1 LDSSSA
7 VQEVTGSSK
16 VINGDSKGSKSRQKK
31 VRMECTVFGTN
42 LTSIQ
47 INFSQETT
55 VNGKSPPR
63 KREGSKEDKQRAEK
77 PKHREVQKLSKE
89 DSKQPSPK
97 KSKEGAS
104 TK

>member
-1 LDSSSA
+1 METLKEVKADRRRYTWSA
-7 VQEVTGSSK
+7 
-16 VINGDSKGSKSRQKK
+16 
-31 VRMECTVFGTN
+31 MFGTN

-89 DSKQPSPK
+89 DSKQSSPK
-97 KSKEGAS
+97 KSKEGTS